1 MVTSK
6 TTGRKKRK
14 KVSSADRILNI
25 AVYAVLILLTAC
37 TLLPV
42 LQVVTISLS
51 PQSVVSKAGLHLFP
65 AQITLDGYK
74 KVFQYPLIWTGYLN
88 TIIRTILGTGI
99 NVLLLIL
106 GAYPLSRK
114 YLPNKKFW
122 TVFIIFTMYFSGG
135 MIPSYLL
142 VSQVLHIKNTIWA
155 LVLPAAVSAYT
166 LIIVR
171 NFFMSIPDSLE
182 ESAKLDGA
190 NDFTILF
197 QIIVPLSKSVLATV
211 TLWGAVYHWNE
222 WFNVMLYMKE
232 ESKYTLQYVLRKIL
246 LEGQIE
252 DIGAATAVTVNT
264 QTMKMAT
271 LVVSILPIIIIYPFV
286 QKYFVK
292 GVMIGAVKG

>member
-1 MVTSK
+1 MVKAEKALS
-6 TTGRKKRK
+6 RKRK
-14 KVSSADRILNI
+14 NVSKSDRMVSIVVYSILT
-25 AVYAVLILLTAC
+25 LLTIF

-42 LQVVTISLS
+42 MQVVTISLS

-65 AQITLDGYK
+65 TEISWEGYL
-74 KVFQYPLIWTGYLN
+74 KVFKYPLVWTGYLN
-88 TIIRTILGTGI
+88 TIIRTIIGTSI
-99 NVLLLIL
+99 NVFLLIL
-106 GAYPLSRK
+106 GGYPLSKK

-122 TVFIIFTMYFSGG
+122 TIFVIFTMYFSGG
-135 MIPSYLL
+135 LIPSYLM

-155 LVLPAAVSAYT
+155 LVLPAAVSTYS

-171 NFFMSIPDSLE
+171 NFFSSIPESLE

-190 NDFTILF
+190 NDFKILF
-197 QIIVPLSKSVLATV
+197 RIIVPLSKSVLATV
-211 TLWGAVYHWNE
+211 TLWGIVYHWNE

-232 ESKYTLQYVLRKIL
+232 ESKFTLQYVLRKIL
-246 LEGQIE
+246 LEGQVE
-252 DIGAATAVTVNT
+252 DIGAATAVVVNT

-271 LVVSILPIIIIYPFV
+271 LVVSILPIVIVYPFV